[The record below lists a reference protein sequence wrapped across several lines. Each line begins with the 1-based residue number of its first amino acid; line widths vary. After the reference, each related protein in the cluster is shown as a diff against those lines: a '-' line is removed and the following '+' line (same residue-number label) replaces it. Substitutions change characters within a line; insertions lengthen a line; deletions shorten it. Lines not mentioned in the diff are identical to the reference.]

1 LDSLDLLP
9 IASIRVALRAFRHL
23 LSAGEITERD
33 PELLNS
39 VLADARVAE
48 VLAVLEEEFDVKVL
62 RGRNRVDLSPDPG
75 NRELGY
81 RYSDLRGRFGD
92 RVDSAYLAILGML
105 ALCFRSGNFRVPDF
119 DFLELFDLEEYLT
132 RKAEAVAGLGSAV
145 ARAEAHVGTRLFEPC
160 REWLDREKFKEGPGL
175 RSTRYGILKSVFG
188 FLEEQ
193 GLVHREP
200 ATGENERVY
209 PTEKLKAQA
218 EALTLDDRYAAM
230 VEILGRGEEALA
242 PWVGEEGGET
252 AEPPPQAEKRKRRRG
267 KAKTSRIQELK
278 LF

>member
-1 LDSLDLLP
+1 MDDRELLP
-9 IASIRVALRAFRHL
+9 LSSIRTALRAFRRL
-23 LSAGEITERD
+23 LTSGDITERD

-48 VLAVLEEEFDVKVL
+48 VLAVLEEEFEVKIL
-62 RGRNRVDLSPDPG
+62 RGRNRVDLSPEPG

-81 RYSDLRGRFGD
+81 RYSDLRDRFGD

-105 ALCFRSGNFRVPDF
+105 ALFFRSGNFRVPDF
-119 DFLELFDLEEYLT
+119 DFVELFDLEEYLT
-132 RKAEAVAGLGSAV
+132 RKAEGVVGLGPAV
-145 ARAEAHVGTRLFEPC
+145 ARAEADVGTRLFEPC

-175 RSTRYGILKSVFG
+175 RSTRYGILKTVFG

-200 ATGENERVY
+200 ATGESERVY

-218 EALTLDDRYAAM
+218 EALTLDDRYATM
-230 VEILGRGEEALA
+230 MGILSRGEEALGRWA
-242 PWVGEEGGET
+242 EAERAEN
-252 AEPPPQAEKRKRRRG
+252 AEPLPKPERPKRKRG
-267 KAKTSRIQELK
+267 KPKAPKVQELK